1 MKINMLLLLI
11 KLFSQEKKIKGKF
24 QFRDTTTAQFSK
36 HQKSFPTLVVWKH
49 SNLRAQRG
57 RGRTDRMQDM
67 SSTANSQPNSNPNP
81 PTPSNPCIP
90 RGGINWGQKAQML
103 QFYIVVKTFFAAIS
117 LDYEVVTLLTLPG
130 LFIFPIYLNLKTGK
144 NSSSYYDKISCS
156 IPLRIS
162 FLLTELLHIK
172 GKSQCYLYIPLLGD
186 WF

>member
-1 MKINMLLLLI
+1 
-11 KLFSQEKKIKGKF
+11 
-24 QFRDTTTAQFSK
+24 
-36 HQKSFPTLVVWKH
+36 
-49 SNLRAQRG
+49 
-57 RGRTDRMQDM
+57 
-67 SSTANSQPNSNPNP
+67 
-81 PTPSNPCIP
+81 
-90 RGGINWGQKAQML
+90 ML
-103 QFYIVVKTFFAAIS
+103 QFYMVVKTFFAAIS

-130 LFIFPIYLNLKTGK
+130 LFIFPIYINLKTGK

>member
-1 MKINMLLLLI
+1 
-11 KLFSQEKKIKGKF
+11 
-24 QFRDTTTAQFSK
+24 
-36 HQKSFPTLVVWKH
+36 
-49 SNLRAQRG
+49 
-57 RGRTDRMQDM
+57 
-67 SSTANSQPNSNPNP
+67 
-81 PTPSNPCIP
+81 
-90 RGGINWGQKAQML
+90 ML

-130 LFIFPIYLNLKTGK
+130 LFIFPIYFNLKTGK